1 MIYSIPKADKKIR
14 VQFVREL
21 YNYEIKSHQGKYTHK
36 TKGILDKF
44 RKPANACII
53 FNINKMKDVKK
64 LCEKYS
70 INSKFYKIEEF
81 S

>member
-14 VQFVREL
+14 VQFVRQL
-21 YNYEIKSHQGKYTHK
+21 CDYEIKSHQGKYTHR

-53 FNINKMKDVKK
+53 FKMDKIDDVKK
-64 LCEKYS
+64 VCKKYS
-70 INSKFYKIEEF
+70 INAKFYKIEEL